1 MVPPRPGCGPELTTR
16 SDAVDLPPFSTGVP
30 TAANPATSPW
40 IRLLDAEAERDT
52 WRIVEVFS
60 RTAAPFDVDLTWSA
74 GTGTGAGAK
83 VTVSRS
89 TRICVFARSLR
100 VNAMNLTA
108 AINRV
113 GITVGDGFAVTS
125 NLYEVRGQADATY
138 AIDIPSFG
146 RRGRLELADPTAL
159 AGSVVQVLDGFGTV
173 RASIPCVLQPPDG
186 FAIGGAHRLQL
197 VPSVATD
204 FRAVFTLSL

>member
-1 MVPPRPGCGPELTTR
+1 MGTPRPGCGPELTTR
-16 SDAVDLPPFSTGVP
+16 SDAADLPAHTTSVPGLAPAST
-30 TAANPATSPW
+30 PW
-40 IRLLDAEAERDT
+40 VRLLDAEAERDT

-60 RTAAPFDVDLTWSA
+60 RTGAPFDVDLTWSA
-74 GTGTGAGAK
+74 GTGSGAGAK

-100 VNAMNLTA
+100 VAAMNLTA

-113 GITVGDGFAVTS
+113 GVTVGDGFAVTS
-125 NLYEVRGQADATY
+125 NLYEVRGHADKSFD
-138 AIDIPSFG
+138 IDIPSFG
-146 RRGRLELADPTAL
+146 RRGRVELADPAAL
-159 AGSVVQVLDGFGTV
+159 AGSVIRVLDGFAAI
-173 RASIPCVLQPPDG
+173 RASLPCALQPPDG

-197 VPSVATD
+197 VPSVPTD